1 MKAFIVAVVAAV
13 ALAFAAS
20 YLLSENQKFAY
31 EAYATSGA
39 RVSHPGSNLVGP
51 QWSGN
56 AGGAEHKSHGT

>member
-1 MKAFIVAVVAAV
+1 MKVFLVSVIAAV
-13 ALAFAAS
+13 ALAVAAS
-20 YLLSENQKFAY
+20 FLLNENQKFAY

-56 AGGAEHKSHGT
+56 AGGAEHKSHGS